1 MADNMEGF
9 QPAMRNYLDYVRNH
23 ENGYLSTTIRP
34 KKRMEFTM
42 KL

>member
-34 KKRMEFTM
+34 KKSMEFTV